1 LFFEYLVV
9 TSIAQRANCSVQNIP
24 FINEQLAHDHNKEE
38 SCEKILVYEFN
49 VIYDKMVEDITNKT
63 IDELA
68 SDIQRLSSTTL
79 ARTKGADIQNVL
91 PHRN

>member
-1 LFFEYLVV
+1 MY
-9 TSIAQRANCSVQNIP
+9 
-24 FINEQLAHDHNKEE
+24 E
-38 SCEKILVYEFN
+38 SN

-68 SDIQRLSSTTL
+68 SDIQRLSSTSL